1 MIVRNLTRNLLLGD
15 RIRLADTFRLRLL
28 GLMFRPALA
37 PGEGLWLEP
46 CRQVHTHF
54 MRFPL
59 DLLFLDREG
68 RVLRVLPSVPPWRIS
83 PAVGGAR
90 AVLELPAGAAGE
102 TRPGDRVEVSSQE
115 DFWSFV
121 GNTVAGNPH
130 KDG

>member
-1 MIVRNLTRNLLLGD
+1 MIVRNLNRGLVLGD
-15 RIRLADTFRLRLL
+15 RIRRADTFRLRLL

-54 MRFPL
+54 MRFPI

-68 RVLRVLPSVPPWRIS
+68 RVLRVLESFPPWRIS
-83 PAVGGAR
+83 PAVAGAR
-90 AVLELPAGAAGE
+90 AVLELPAGASGE
-102 TRPGDRVEVSSQE
+102 TRPGDRLAVSTEE
-115 DFWSFV
+115 DFWVFV
-121 GNTVAGNPH
+121 GNTVADNPH